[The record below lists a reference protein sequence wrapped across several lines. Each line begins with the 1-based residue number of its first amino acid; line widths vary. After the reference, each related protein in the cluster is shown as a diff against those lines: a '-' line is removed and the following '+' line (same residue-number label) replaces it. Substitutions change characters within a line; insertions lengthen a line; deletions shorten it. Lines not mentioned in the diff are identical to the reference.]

1 MKKYLGFLMII
12 VLISCKPKTVEN
24 SGGLIIDIDITSKTA
39 NEKDI
44 ATAIDILKSRVD
56 ILCFN
61 SPTVESIEGKNTIRV
76 KLPLVKDSI
85 LYKEFLLIPGK
96 LSIVETYENK
106 EVYKSLQAVNESLFN
121 NFNYQF
127 QIPIDST
134 NKLTKLPLFRV
145 LYPAITSDG
154 NLING
159 PEIGYSKDTAL
170 VSSIL
175 RFNAIKALLPMDFD
189 FKWARINN
197 NGLYPLIALKKP
209 IRYQPITS
217 QMVLDARVVKNS
229 YSWET
234 NFTLKPEYCKTWS
247 EITKNNIG
255 RALAINID
263 NNVLFY
269 PRVNSEIT
277 GGKST
282 ISSDMTV
289 EQAKALSAILKYG
302 EIPVELKIKKIKEV
316 IIRP

>member
-1 MKKYLGFLMII
+1 MKKFLGFLLII

-24 SGGLIIDIDITSKTA
+24 SGGLIIDIDITSKEMK
-39 NEKDI
+39 EKDI

-56 ILCFN
+56 LLCPN
-61 SPTVESIEGKNTIRV
+61 SPTVELIEGKNTIQV
-76 KLPLVKDSI
+76 KLPLAKDST
-85 LYKEFLLIPGK
+85 LYKENLLIPGK
-96 LSIVETYENK
+96 LSIVETYENN
-106 EVYKSLQAVNESLFN
+106 EIYKSLQAINESLFN
-121 NFNYQF
+121 NFNFQF
-127 QIPIDST
+127 QIPIDSL
-134 NKLTKLPLFRV
+134 NKLTNLPLFRV
-145 LYPAITSDG
+145 LYPAISSEG

-175 RFNAIKALLPMDFD
+175 RFNAIKALLPMDFN
-189 FKWARINN
+189 FKWARINRA
-197 NGLYPLIALKKP
+197 GLFPLIALKTP
-209 IRYQPITS
+209 RRYQAITS
-217 QMVLDARVVKNS
+217 EMVLDARVIKNS

-247 EITKNNIG
+247 DITKNNIG

-269 PRVNSEIT
+269 PRVSSEIT

-289 EQAKALSAILKYG
+289 DQAKALSTILKYG
-302 EIPVELKIKKIKEV
+302 AIPIQFKIKSIKEIKV
-316 IIRP
+316 P